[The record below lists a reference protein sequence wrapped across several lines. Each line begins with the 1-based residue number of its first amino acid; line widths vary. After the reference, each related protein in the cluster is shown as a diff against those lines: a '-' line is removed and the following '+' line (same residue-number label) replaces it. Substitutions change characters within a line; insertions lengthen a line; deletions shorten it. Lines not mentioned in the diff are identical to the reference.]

1 MDRQIDGE
9 KDGKMNKPI
18 DRQTNKGRNEQT
30 NRLDLHSLDSI
41 GLDLDYVA
49 YIRLDRSIDAHTDK
63 WTDKQIDRQVHGDMP
78 PYIDICI

>member
-49 YIRLDRSIDAHTDK
+49 YIRLDRSIDAHTH
-63 WTDKQIDRQVHGDMP
+63 TRTNGRTNR
-78 PYIDICI
+78 